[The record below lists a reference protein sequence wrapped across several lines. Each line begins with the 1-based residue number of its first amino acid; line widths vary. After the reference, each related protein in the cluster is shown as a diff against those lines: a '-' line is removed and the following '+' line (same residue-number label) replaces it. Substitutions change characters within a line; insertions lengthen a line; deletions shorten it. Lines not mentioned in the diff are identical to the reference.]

1 MQFLKNRFALVLSL
15 LLACQAVGAY
25 LIDKR
30 AENTPVIAPLSTFP
44 TNFAGWRMLK
54 DYPLEDEV
62 AKVLQ
67 ATDTITR
74 DYANTKEGV
83 NLYIA
88 YFKSQRSGVA
98 PHSPKN
104 CLPGNGW
111 VSENQE
117 IFHIDIPGYA
127 PIEAN
132 RYVVQRAESKNVVLY
147 WYQSRQRTV
156 ASEYKAKFFVI
167 ADAIQQN
174 RTDTSLVRVIAP
186 VFGGDLERA
195 NKAAIQFTQDMYPL
209 LGKSLPQ

>member
-1 MQFLKNRFALVLSL
+1 MQFLKNRFALLLSL
-15 LLACQAVGAY
+15 LLVGQALGAY

-30 AENTPVIAPLSTFP
+30 AENSPTIPPLSTFP
-44 TNFAGWRMLK
+44 SLFPGWRMLK

-74 DYANTKEGV
+74 DYTNGTELANI
-83 NLYIA
+83 YIA

-111 VSENQE
+111 VSESQQ
-117 IFHIDIPGYA
+117 IFTVDIPGAA
-127 PIEAN
+127 PVEAN
-132 RYVVQRAESKNVVLY
+132 MYVVQRAEAKNVVLY

-156 ASEYKAKFFVI
+156 ASEYTAKFFVV
-167 ADAIQQN
+167 ADAIRLN
-174 RTDTSLVRVIAP
+174 RTDTALVRVIAP
-186 VFGGDLERA
+186 VLGNDLERA
-195 NKAAIQFTQDMYPL
+195 KKTAIKFTQDVQPL
-209 LGKSLPQ
+209 LAKHLPQ